1 LRNGDST
8 TLFQFA
14 NTTGR
19 RQQEEI
25 AKRCVSIHLVWLV
38 VILRACVLSFLSAAR
53 QTFELNLVMH
63 QHDDGG
69 WCRAAEIPHSLQRMA
84 RINAK
89 TRERAL
95 SLLLAQKETHTS
107 TRDNMKLSTLD
118 NNLFV
123 KPSATASN
131 LSHFYRER
139 GKPPPFFGHERSQ
152 EEGNM
157 TDGLAFSTPRVA
169 SRRRPTSF
177 PAGLVQRNIQK
188 Y

>member
-69 WCRAAEIPHSLQRMA
+69 WCLAAEIPRSLQRTV

-89 TRERAL
+89 TRAL
-95 SLLLAQKETHTS
+95 SLLLAQKETHTR

-123 KPSATASN
+123 KPSATESN

-139 GKPPPFFGHERSQ
+139 GKPPPFFGQCSQYDGRTGVFYTKSHQPPSANFISSRS
-152 EEGNM
+152 G
-157 TDGLAFSTPRVA
+157 AA
-169 SRRRPTSF
+169 
-177 PAGLVQRNIQK
+177 
-188 Y
+188 

>member
-1 LRNGDST
+1 M
-8 TLFQFA
+8 
-14 NTTGR
+14 TGR
-19 RQQEEI
+19 RQHEEI

-69 WCRAAEIPHSLQRMA
+69 WCRAAEIPRSLQGTA

-95 SLLLAQKETHTS
+95 SCWRRKSHTRENE
-107 TRDNMKLSTLD
+107 RDNMKLSSLD

-123 KPSATASN
+123 KPSAESN
-131 LSHFYRER
+131 LSHFYRKRE
-139 GKPPPFFGHERSQ
+139 KPLSFFGRRSQ
-152 EEGNM
+152 EEGNL
-157 TDGLAFSTPRVA
+157 TDGLARVA